1 MLARLGLLLAL
12 VSGPPPASASFQ
24 TASFQAAS
32 FQTEALVAPA
42 LRAKLRLATGD
53 IAKTGDAELVER
65 MRAILAELGD
75 PEDELTR
82 SAEDWERSLLKP
94 RSQRSARTAAANR
107 LRRELAPLLAELE
120 PLSEPRRTALARC
133 LHALDSEEP
142 SVNAVLGRERDP
154 DGVWRNDEER
164 TWKRGAEAASNRAN
178 AASGLVIA
186 VEHGPSTNPALV
198 HLLGAGHFVRAH
210 GVELHG
216 RLAPE
221 TLERILRQ
229 SLRAAA
235 LSRGLLFGHIDLPQK
250 FPPRA
255 FLLLDEA
262 ELLPLAVEEARAARG
277 LNEAEFR
284 QVVELDLRSFHDSR
298 GWSTARYRSEADFE
312 ALILW
317 DLAREWL
324 GDDAQPCLR
333 VGHVNWVC
341 LRFLGTSAP
350 MIAWSETSGEGVATA
365 RRSSARTE
373 DPRRRQALWRCA
385 RTSLWGSRAWM
396 IGEVRAGRDPPWARA
411 MLDQDGKIR
420 DANLLKTTLVCELLQ
435 QEGRLWELFE
445 NTRERGETSAI
456 FEQALGE
463 SLPGFEQ
470 RWQRWL
476 DPERRTGVV
485 QELRGPAPPSAGED
499 PFAAALLLLNQSRAD
514 ALAGQGPEIPV
525 VAADAELARAAEAH
539 ARYLALNPEQKTSWP
554 QMHEEYAGKPGFT
567 AEGALAASRS
577 LVAFSPDPRRAVE
590 DWLATFYHRLP
601 LLEPGLFG
609 VGFGQSEEIVV
620 LDSGSLVLAP
630 WKDHVVVWPLPQA
643 EKVPRRFTPELP
655 NPVPGANMGVF
666 GYPVSVQLTFVE
678 PTERVALTLE
688 LFRDT
693 AESGTAESGTV
704 VECHFVSP
712 DAPLEPEL
720 VPPNAWGLIP
730 KAVLSPQTRYTARA
744 RWSGTEKVWSF
755 TTGD

>member
-12 VSGPPPASASFQ
+12 VSGPVPASS
-24 TASFQAAS
+24 TFQA
-32 FQTEALVAPA
+32 EALVAPA
-42 LRAKLRLATGD
+42 LRVKLRLATSD

-75 PEDELTR
+75 SQDELTR
-82 SAEDWERSLLKP
+82 SAEEWERLLLKP
-94 RSQRSARTAAANR
+94 RPQRSVRTAAANR
-107 LRRELAPLLAELE
+107 LRRELAPLLAELAQ
-120 PLSEPRRTALARC
+120 LSGPRRTALARC
-133 LHALDSEEP
+133 LNALDSEEP

-164 TWKRGAEAASNRAN
+164 VWKRGAEAASNRAN
-178 AASGLVIA
+178 GASGLAVD
-186 VEHGPSTNPALV
+186 VEHGTSTNPALV
-198 HLLGAGHFVRAH
+198 HLMGGGRFVRAH

-216 RLAPE
+216 RLSPE
-221 TLERILRQ
+221 SLERILRQ

-250 FPPRA
+250 FPRRA

-262 ELLPLAVEEARAARG
+262 ELLPLALEEARAARG
-277 LNEAEFR
+277 LNEAEYR

-298 GWSTARYRSEADFE
+298 GWSAARYRSEADFE
-312 ALILW
+312 ALMLW

-324 GDDAQPCLR
+324 GADAQPCLR
-333 VGHVNWVC
+333 VGHVNWIC

-350 MIAWSETSGEGVATA
+350 LIAWSETSVEGIAA
-365 RRSSARTE
+365 AKRSSARAE

-396 IGEVRAGRDPPWARA
+396 IGEVRAGRAPPWARA

-445 NTRERGETSAI
+445 NTRERREPTTI
-456 FEQALGE
+456 FEKALGE
-463 SLPGFEQ
+463 SLPNLEQ

-476 DPERRTGVV
+476 DPERRTGIV
-485 QELRGPAPPSAGED
+485 QELLGPAPVPEGED

-539 ARYLALNPEQKTSWP
+539 ARYLAQNPEQKTSWP
-554 QMHEEYAGKPGFT
+554 QMHEEYADKPGYSV
-567 AEGALAASRS
+567 EGALAASRS
-577 LVAFSPDPRRAVE
+577 LVAFSADPRRAVE

-609 VGFGQSEEIVV
+609 VGFGKSGEIVV

-643 EKVPRRFTPELP
+643 EKVPLRFTPELP
-655 NPVPGANMGVF
+655 NPVPGADMGAC
-666 GYPVSVQLTFVE
+666 GYPVSVQLIFQE
-678 PTERVALTLE
+678 PTRRVALTLE
-688 LFRDT
+688 LFH
-693 AESGTAESGTV
+693 GTAESGTV

-730 KAVLSPQTRYTARA
+730 KAALSPKTRYTARA
-744 RWSGTEKVWSF
+744 RWNGTEKVWSF
-755 TTGD
+755 TTGN